1 MLPAEAAG
9 AGPRRVES
17 LNGIPALDRAV
28 GELLAGVGLAREPR
42 GMRLVVDPY
51 GRR

>member
-1 MLPAEAAG
+1 VREAAG

-28 GELLAGVGLAREPR
+28 GELLGGAGLVREPK
-42 GMRLVVDPY
+42 GMRLVIDPY